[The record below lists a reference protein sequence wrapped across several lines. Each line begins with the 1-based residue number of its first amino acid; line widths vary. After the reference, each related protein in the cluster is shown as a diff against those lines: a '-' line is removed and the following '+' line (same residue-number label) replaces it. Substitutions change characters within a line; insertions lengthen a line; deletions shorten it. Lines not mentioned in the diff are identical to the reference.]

1 VEQEVMRQSRASVV
15 RVSAAVA
22 FAFALAWS
30 VSAQTQQPLPSP
42 AAPQPPTGPVRQL
55 SLEDAVQSALQNNL
69 GLRVE
74 RINPELQDLAI
85 AQAKTVWTPNLTG
98 SARTSRSLSPI
109 NGFFAGA
116 TDALK
121 NNSFTSEVGVN
132 QVLPWGSNYSVAWG
146 TSRSRSNSVYS
157 SPNPSLGSNLSFS
170 FTQPFL
176 KDFKIDSA
184 RQQLRVSKAN
194 REISDIELR
203 QTVLTTVRGV
213 KYAYWN
219 LKAAGVALQVARQS
233 LDLARESLRNNRS
246 RVEIGTMAP
255 IDVVEAE
262 AEAAKRTETVIVAEA
277 GVRSAEDQLRTIILD
292 SKGADYWVTHFNL
305 IDEPSFEARAVD
317 VEAAVKTALEKRTDL
332 QQSRKNIELTRST
345 IHYQRNQVL
354 PDLSATVGYG
364 LTGQGGTKLNFGA
377 GFPPPVIDT
386 KEEGWG
392 KTLQR
397 LVSNDFHNWSV
408 GVTFSYP
415 LGKGSAEALLA
426 RTKLQLS
433 QAEIQL
439 QNLELQ
445 VATSVR
451 DVARNVQTNQLRLAS
466 SRATRTLME
475 RRVQAEQKKFA
486 AGLSTNFLVFQA
498 QRDLAD
504 AQYAEL
510 VAVLDYN
517 KSLVD
522 FETVQEA
529 PTAGSAVVQ
538 MSTGR

>member
-1 VEQEVMRQSRASVV
+1 MRQSCASVV
-15 RVSAAVA
+15 RVGVIVA
-22 FAFALAWS
+22 LAFALAWPAA
-30 VSAQTQQPLPSP
+30 AQ
-42 AAPQPPTGPVRQL
+42 APQPAPEPGVQQAPSGPVRPL

-85 AQAKTVWTPNLTG
+85 AQAKTAWTPNLTG
-98 SARTSRSLSPI
+98 SASTSRRLSPI
-109 NGFFAGA
+109 SGFFSGA
-116 TDALK
+116 KDILKRDA
-121 NNSFTSEVGVN
+121 FASEVGAN
-132 QVLPWGSNYSVAWG
+132 QLLPFGANYTVSWD
-146 TSRSRSNSVYS
+146 TSRGKSNSVYD
-157 SPNPSLGSNLSFS
+157 SPNPSLGSSLNFS
-170 FTQPFL
+170 FTQPL
-176 KDFKIDSA
+176 LRNLKIDAA
-184 RQQLRVSKAN
+184 RQQLLVSRAT

-219 LKAAGVALQVARQS
+219 LKAAAAALQVARQS

-262 AEAAKRTETVIVAEA
+262 AEVAKRSETVIVAEA
-277 GVRSAEDQLRTIILD
+277 GVRSTEDQLRTIILD
-292 SKGADYWVTHFNL
+292 SRAPDYWATHFNL
-305 IDEPSFEARAVD
+305 TDEPSFEARTVD

-332 QQSRKNIELTRST
+332 QQSRKNIELTHST
-345 IHYQRNQVL
+345 IKYQRNQVL
-354 PDLSATVGYG
+354 PDLNATVGYG
-364 LTGQGGTKLNFGA
+364 LTGQGGTKLNFGD
-377 GFPPPVIDT
+377 GFPPPVIDS

-392 KTLQR
+392 TTLKR
-397 LVSNDFHNWSV
+397 LTSNDYHNWSF

-415 LGKGSAEALLA
+415 LGNGAAEALLA

-466 SRATRTLME
+466 TRATRTLME

-504 AQYAEL
+504 AQYSEL
-510 VAVLDYN
+510 VALLDYN

-522 FETVQEA
+522 LETVQEA

>member
-1 VEQEVMRQSRASVV
+1 VGAV
-15 RVSAAVA
+15 VA
-22 FAFALAWS
+22 FAFALAWP
-30 VSAQTQQPLPSP
+30 VSAQTPQPAPAP
-42 AAPQPPTGPVRQL
+42 AAQQAPTGPVRQL

-74 RINPELQDLAI
+74 RINPELQDLAV
-85 AQAKTVWTPNLTG
+85 AQAKSVWTPNLTG
-98 SARTSRSLSPI
+98 SAKTSRSLSPI
-109 NGFFAGA
+109 SGFFAGA

-121 NNSFTSEVGVN
+121 NNSFSSEVGVN
-132 QVLPWGSNYSVAWG
+132 QVLPWGSNYSVAWDM
-146 TSRSRSNSVYS
+146 SRARSNSVYS
-157 SPNPSLGSNLSFS
+157 SPNPSLGSSLNFS
-170 FTQPFL
+170 FTQPL
-176 KDFKIDSA
+176 LRNLKIDAA

-194 REISDIELR
+194 REISDLELR
-203 QTVLTTVRGV
+203 QTVLTTVRSV

-219 LKAAGVALQVARQS
+219 LKSAGVALQVARQS
-233 LDLARESLRNNRS
+233 LDLARESLRNNKS
-246 RVEIGTMAP
+246 RVDIGTMAP
-255 IDVVEAE
+255 IDIVEAE
-262 AEAAKRTETVIVAEA
+262 AEVAKRSETVIVAEA
-277 GVRSAEDQLRTIILD
+277 GVRNAEDQLRTIILD
-292 SKGADYWVTHFNL
+292 SKGADYWATHFNL
-305 IDEPSFEARAVD
+305 TDEPSFEARALD
-317 VEAAVKTALEKRTDL
+317 VEEAVKGALEKRTDL

-345 IHYQRNQVL
+345 IQYQRNQVL
-354 PDLSATVGYG
+354 PDLNATVGYG

-386 KEEGWG
+386 KEEGWS

-415 LGKGSAEALLA
+415 LGKGAAEALLA

-439 QNLELQ
+439 QDLELQ